1 MADQLT
7 DYVLNGNYQRVVWDW
22 NGTLLDDL
30 AHHHRVMDRLCQH
43 FGKGPLSMDAYRSTF
58 GFPITEFY
66 EKIGFNLDEMDYEAV
81 RDTFHDFYAEGL
93 EDISLFD
100 GAVEMLSRL
109 AQSGVR
115 HSILSAHHENSLRRL
130 VRHHRIDQHFD
141 HVFGLD
147 NTDAHSKEER
157 GRELIALLNEDPSRI
172 LMIGDTDHDQEVGQ
186 VMGVD
191 VLLVAD
197 GLQNE
202 TRLRAAH
209 DQVISSRY
217 G

>member
-1 MADQLT
+1 MADKLVE
-7 DYVLNGNYQRVVWDW
+7 YVLDGGYARVVWDW

-30 AHHHRVMDRLCQH
+30 HHHSRAMDSLCQH
-43 FGKGPLSMDAYRSTF
+43 FGRGALHLDDYRRAF
-58 GFPITEFY
+58 GFPITAFY
-66 EKIGFNLDEMDYEAV
+66 QRIGFDLESPTFAELSEVFFSHYENGLD
-81 RDTFHDFYAEGL
+81 
-93 EDISLFD
+93 DIALFD
-100 GAVEMLSRL
+100 GAVEMLTRL

-130 VRHHRIDQHFD
+130 VRHHRIDHHFD

-157 GRELIALLNEDPSRI
+157 GRELVALLDEAPDRV
-172 LMIGDTDHDQEVGQ
+172 LMIGDTDHDHEVGE

-197 GLQNE
+197 GLQHE
-202 TRLRAAH
+202 SRLHAVH
-209 DQVISSRY
+209 DQVLSSRY